1 MKEMKI
7 ENNFPITFQFGKC
20 LKRLK
25 SIYLAVLGL
34 CCNTRDLSLQCMQA
48 YLLCGMW
55 FLVPWSGI
63 EPMSSHCEVDS
74 EALNHQGSSY

>member
-1 MKEMKI
+1 MLNRTIPVKEMKI

-25 SIYLAVLGL
+25 SIYLALLGL

-63 EPMSSHCEVDS
+63 EPMSSHCKVDS
-74 EALNHQGSSY
+74 